1 MASKHAVIGLTKT
14 LTLEYVRLVILH
26 IFFSP
31 EVIQTPMI
39 ERLTG
44 KTKLVI
50 EQFKGLEPLGRFG
63 LAQETENDVI

>member
-1 MASKHAVIGLTKT
+1 
-14 LTLEYVRLVILH
+14 
-26 IFFSP
+26 
-31 EVIQTPMI
+31 MI

-63 LAQETENDVI
+63 RPQEIANAVI

>member
-1 MASKHAVIGLTKT
+1 
-14 LTLEYVRLVILH
+14 
-26 IFFSP
+26 
-31 EVIQTPMI
+31 MI

-63 LAQETENDVI
+63 RPQEIANAVIWMCSDKAYFVNAHAMEVDGGFVAQ